1 MRKSRIAF
9 SVALCLGGAII
20 GCNSKSTSEP
30 IKVNPAPAAP
40 ALTGG
45 ALTLQTKC
53 SEEADLEGCVG
64 GYGFTVD
71 QDGKYTLGPGPNGEK
86 RKGEL
91 SAEDAA
97 KVKGAITALS
107 QVSTFGEEN
116 HEAVEAA
123 DEDTVTFTLTGSSS
137 TALAPVVLLKT
148 SGSDLTFRTSTAGDA
163 KNLLNLLRELAGT
176 YYVLPF
182 PDACGDGVAP
192 VNELFAEMQS
202 CTTDQDCSYL
212 DGAFGL
218 IENSSTQYVVEDD
231 CNIVKPLIV
240 GNAKS
245 IETGREKLAES
256 YNSIRNACGY
266 QFFRPDCT
274 QVSGFYLQG
283 SAPVCQQG
291 VCKVGPTR

>member
-1 MRKSRIAF
+1 MRKGRFAF

-40 ALTGG
+40 ALSG

-53 SEEADLEGCVG
+53 SEEAELEGCVG

-86 RKGEL
+86 RRGEL
-91 SAEDAA
+91 STEDAS
-97 KVKGAITALS
+97 KVKEAITALS
-107 QVSTFGEEN
+107 QVATFGEES

-123 DEDTVTFTLTGSSS
+123 DEDTVTFTQTGNSS

-148 SGSDLTFRTSTAGDA
+148 SGADLSFRTTSAVDA
-163 KNLLNLLRELAGT
+163 KNLLSLLRGLAGT
-176 YYVLPF
+176 YYTLPF

-240 GNAKS
+240 GNAKKVES
-245 IETGREKLAES
+245 SREKLEES
-256 YNSIRNACGY
+256 YTTIRNACGY
-266 QFFRPDCT
+266 QFFKPDCT
-274 QVSGFYLQG
+274 QVTGFYLQG

-291 VCKVGPTR
+291 VCKISSAR